1 MNFIT
6 LSAADLLA
14 GAENTFDLE
23 IPTAF
28 AKAPTAD
35 TRLIIKIRPLS
46 IGTFSLIMRATKNDP
61 TMMPLFMVKEGVVE
75 PSLTVEQVK
84 KLPIGLV
91 EFIIDNLREISG
103 LTKKKNH

>member
-1 MNFIT
+1 
-6 LSAADLLA
+6 
-14 GAENTFDLE
+14 
-23 IPTAF
+23 
-28 AKAPTAD
+28 
-35 TRLIIKIRPLS
+35 
-46 IGTFSLIMRATKNDP
+46 
-61 TMMPLFMVKEGVVE
+61 MMPLFMVKEGVVE